1 MAVADLIYTI
11 AGDSS
16 RFVRALQSADR
27 QLERTTA
34 GMSRMGKLAATVSA
48 GFAVAG
54 TAVLELARQSANDMA
69 EIQRAAEGAG
79 VSAESLSKLGYAA
92 SMVGLQ
98 LDDMRDAAFE
108 VSLKLGEA
116 ARGEKPATE
125 AFTNVG
131 VAVRHANGALRD
143 SGEVM
148 DEAIRKL
155 AAMKN
160 PAERAAAAAALLGD
174 DVALKMA
181 PLLARGSDEIARLGD
196 EAVKL
201 GVAFDDAAGKSAVQF
216 EENMRRLEGVLTG
229 VGRDLV
235 EVFTPALTMMSNAM
249 LENAAQSDNMASRQE
264 AATEAMRGMLIVART
279 LQYVIQR
286 LSLAMAQFA
295 ADFVQELEFAK
306 DYANQFKDSV
316 AYSLNP
322 KNWGFTSTGP
332 EDLNR
337 RYNDL
342 WERRE
347 RQNAQFEL
355 DLIKLRNDF
364 RDDIDAITRASASAG
379 LQMSTGPS
387 AGAGRWDKFLAQRQ
401 KFLAENEALGIEYD
415 SLESRERAKK
425 AGNRTGKN
433 FGAAYRDAAKRE
445 MEKMVTD
452 AERLGERVA
461 NRFVAQAEKMA
472 ERQKEARESA
482 LAAAMA
488 AIGGGV
494 AAGAEANESIDARG
508 QAMRES
514 VMTERERQG
523 KKLKEI
529 NELLRLGA
537 IDAEIYDRALNGIF
551 PAAEKA
557 LTDVQMLGV
566 GAAQGL
572 AGAFQQFL
580 FDPLNTSFAD
590 MVSGFANALRRMV
603 AELLAKKAV
612 LALLRA
618 GGASEEVIKATGFA
632 EGGYVAGPGT
642 GTSDSIPARLSNGEY
657 VMPAATVRH
666 FGRNFMDSIR
676 AMRPQREAPVARF
689 AEGGYVQG
697 GGGGGA
703 GVRVVNVV
711 DSSMVQDFLTSSEGE
726 RVILNTIRRNRRQVS
741 QVMA

>member
-1 MAVADLIYTI
+1 
-11 AGDSS
+11 
-16 RFVRALQSADR
+16 
-27 QLERTTA
+27 
-34 GMSRMGKLAATVSA
+34 MGKLAATVSA